1 MSLEAS
7 IAALTQLLKTKA
19 LSPQEDKEVRAE
31 LEVLIKELKIQNDV
45 KLSRLGMSLYG
56 SYFDTTS

>member
-19 LSPQEDKEVRAE
+19 LNPQEEKEVCAE
-31 LEVLIKELKIQNDV
+31 LNILINELKIQNDV
-45 KLSRLGMSLYG
+45 RLSRLGMSLYG